1 MWKNGPSLTTGRIF
15 ILSKLT
21 LWASATF
28 QCSSSKLTLSL
39 NLQAQTSFFLS
50 FLFLFL
56 HTCCFSSSSSSLLF
70 SSLLLSCGLHVVVDF
85 HPPRPALSPLSVTVL
100 PCRLRCGNSRL
111 WGWGV
116 DGLSKH
122 PPAPPPPPPPHSTPA
137 APSLRVLRRAYSPR

>member
-1 MWKNGPSLTTGRIF
+1 MQKTSHDVEILDFYTTL
-15 ILSKLT
+15 ILWDS
-21 LWASATF
+21 ASF
-28 QCSSSKLTLSL
+28 QCIPSKLTLSL
-39 NLQAQTSFFLS
+39 NLKAQTGFFFVSFSFCTRVVFLLL
-50 FLFLFL
+50 LFPSLV
-56 HTCCFSSSSSSLLF
+56 SSS
-70 SSLLLSCGLHVVVDF
+70 CLHPSFIF
-85 HPPRPALSPLSVTVL
+85 HPPRLALLPPCLCIL